1 MRTAAYKAGAAGTG
15 MWQDTFFISCRKERT
30 VSLQRKQL
38 MKMDTMVSGGGRIG
52 DVGKYIQKTKMKI
65 MLFSNGF
72 FRKKDINSTY
82 D

>member
-30 VSLQRKQL
+30 VSPQRKQL
-38 MKMDTMVSGGGRIG
+38 MKMDTMVSGGRIG